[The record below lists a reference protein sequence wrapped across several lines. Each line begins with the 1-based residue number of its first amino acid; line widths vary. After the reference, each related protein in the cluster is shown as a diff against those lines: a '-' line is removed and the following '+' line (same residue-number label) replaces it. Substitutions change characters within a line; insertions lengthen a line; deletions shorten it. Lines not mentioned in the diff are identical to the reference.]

1 MYTITQQELN
11 ILDIAIGKLP
21 TRDWIDAGIV
31 LRNLRPLVDN
41 WETNIIEDRPV
52 DE

>member
-1 MYTITQQELN
+1 MYTITQEQLN

-31 LRNLRPLVDN
+31 LRSLSPIIDN
-41 WETNIIEDRPV
+41 SETKVIEDRPL